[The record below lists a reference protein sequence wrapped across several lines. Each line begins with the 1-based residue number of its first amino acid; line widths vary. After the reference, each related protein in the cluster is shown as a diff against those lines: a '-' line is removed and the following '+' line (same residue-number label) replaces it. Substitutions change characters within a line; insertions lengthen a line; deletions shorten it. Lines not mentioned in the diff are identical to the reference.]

1 MLTRSRKNAK
11 KAKRR
16 RKRRHT
22 TRRLNTAGG
31 YRARTCSETSM
42 LRRTKIV
49 ATLGPATDG
58 RKALDGL
65 IQAGVDVV
73 RINFSHGEPGEHR
86 RRVEA
91 VRNRARAHGRQVGVL
106 ADLQGPKIRID
117 RFKDGKVNLIEG
129 DRFTLDANWPAN
141 EGNRERVGIGF
152 SIIDSI

>member
-1 MLTRSRKNAK
+1 MSTQR
-11 KAKRR
+11 AKRR

-31 YRARTCSETSM
+31 YRARTCSEISM

-49 ATLGPATDG
+49 ATLGPATDDPT
-58 RKALDGL
+58 ALDGI

-73 RINFSHGEPGEHR
+73 HIHFSHGEPDEHR

-91 VRNRARAHGRQVGVL
+91 VRNRARAHGRQVGGL

-129 DRFTLDANWPAN
+129 DRFTHDAKWPAN
-141 EGNRERVGIGF
+141 EGNRERDGLTYKELLF
-152 SIIDSI
+152 F